1 MKDDLSSDTNCLNEP
16 GRILDDLESV
26 FLDSLKDEK
35 VNITTWVLLK
45 GWNKFAESSLVLL
58 SFQALLSNLVSSF

>member
-26 FLDSLKDEK
+26 FLDPLKDEK
-35 VNITTWVLLK
+35 VNLTTWVLQK
-45 GWNKFAESSLVLL
+45 KWNKIAESSLSLT
-58 SFQALLSNLVSSF
+58 

>member
-45 GWNKFAESSLVLL
+45 GWNKFAKSSLVLL

>member
-45 GWNKFAESSLVLL
+45 GWNKFAESSLV
-58 SFQALLSNLVSSF
+58 